1 MTAPA
6 LADWP
11 DGRSDRFRR
20 AEVSTVIG
28 SGDAVWRRATSDVLR
43 WKVKTRSGF
52 AVDNTRPVASG
63 ARPII
68 TARVLWVTVREPVEV
83 VEVVENA
90 TRVGFSYRTLP
101 GHPVSGEDAFIVHRN
116 GDDVVL
122 TIRSLTRP
130 APEQPWRALFPLLR
144 VAQLVARRRHLRA
157 LR

>member
-1 MTAPA
+1 MTAPG

-20 AEVSTVIG
+20 AEVSAVIG
-28 SGDAVWRRATSDVLR
+28 SGDAVWRRATSDVRR

-52 AVDNTRPVASG
+52 AVDDTRPVAIG

-83 VEVVENA
+83 VEVVESA

-101 GHPVSGEDAFIVHRN
+101 FIVHRN

-144 VAQLVARRRHLRA
+144 VAQLVARRRYLRA